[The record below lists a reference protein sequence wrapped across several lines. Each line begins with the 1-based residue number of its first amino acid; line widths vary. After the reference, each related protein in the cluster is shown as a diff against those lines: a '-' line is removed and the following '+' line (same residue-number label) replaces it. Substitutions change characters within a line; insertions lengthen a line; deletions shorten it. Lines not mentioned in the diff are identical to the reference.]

1 MLSKHTPTIYPLC
14 ALLVWPLGGVAAGCI
29 FLYSS
34 NVDGA
39 LSIAY
44 SRAFADFFASISS
57 HIYTTM
63 VWLEVQL
70 KLWEEVYFSLK
81 YLHLHIAQKKSYF
94 FFLGVNLRWNSYI
107 MPRGYIVHEPLKLT
121 GTTGGG
127 QQCRQ
132 CPP

>member
-14 ALLVWPLGGVAAGCI
+14 VLLVWPLGAGVAAGCI

-70 KLWEEVYFSLK
+70 KLWEEVYFS
-81 YLHLHIAQKKSYF
+81 
-94 FFLGVNLRWNSYI
+94 
-107 MPRGYIVHEPLKLT
+107 
-121 GTTGGG
+121 
-127 QQCRQ
+127 
-132 CPP
+132 